1 MNSGISVI
9 RSSHEQSAVHSAD
22 GFYRSSGRISFC
34 TYFNWPGSVNA
45 LMGLACAYKDG
56 SSLVLITGQVPSN
69 KIGTDAFEEV
79 DVLSMTS
86 HITKRNIRLKDN
98 LYQEVRNS
106 FFKR

>member
-1 MNSGISVI
+1 
-9 RSSHEQSAVHSAD
+9 
-22 GFYRSSGRISFC
+22 
-34 TYFNWPGSVNA
+34 
-45 LMGLACAYKDG
+45 MGLACAYKDG

-106 FFKR
+106 FFQAITRRPRPVHIEIPTDLLELQYQSDFYFRKTTKN